1 MVIIYCILSLILGGL
16 IIYFI
21 LKPKIKERKEYN
33 LEIERLNN
41 DLIGEQQ
48 KLLQKQNKLN
58 EEIFNLNNEYTSL
71 IKDIDHLKD
80 KKQTLDDSYEQAN
93 KNAELYYQKAND
105 LATEKFVQSA
115 ERMAHQYQQAEDDYQ
130 QEYLKVIEETVKQYE
145 STIGQKQEELKLILN
160 KLEDAKAKQDAI
172 VEANKRA
179 EEVKQ
184 KEQFYKLNLSEQ
196 DIEEIKKIRSIIPY
210 LRSAEP
216 INKVIWKVYYEKPY
230 TDLIGRVIGQGIH
243 TGIYKITNIESQK
256 CYVGQSVDLSS
267 RWKQHIKRGVG
278 AEAPTRN
285 KLYSVMY
292 ELGPENF
299 TFEVLEECDKSL
311 LDERE
316 KYYTDFYQAKE
327 FGYSIKAG

>member
-1 MVIIYCILSLILGGL
+1 MIIIYCILSLILGGL

-21 LKPKIKERKEYN
+21 LKPKIKEKKEYN
-33 LEIERLNN
+33 LEIEKLNN
-41 DLIGEQQ
+41 DLIGKQQ
-48 KLLQKQNKLN
+48 ELLQKQNKLN

-71 IKDIDHLKD
+71 IKDIDYLKD

-105 LATEKFVQSA
+105 LATEKFAQSA
-115 ERMAHQYQQAEDDYQ
+115 ERMAQQYQQAEDDYQ
-130 QEYLKVIEETVKQYE
+130 QEYLKVIEETAKQYE
-145 STIGQKQEELKLILN
+145 LTINQKQKELKLVLN
-160 KLEDAKAKQDAI
+160 KLEDAKAKQNAI

-230 TDLIGRVIGQGIH
+230 SDLIGRVIGQGIH
-243 TGIYKITNIESQK
+243 TGIYKITNIENQK
-256 CYVGQSVDLSS
+256 CYIGQAVNIAD

-285 KLYSVMY
+285 KLYPAMY
-292 ELGPENF
+292 EFGPENF
-299 TFEVLEECDKSL
+299 TFEILEECDKSL
-311 LDERE
+311 LDSRE
-316 KYYTDFYQAKE
+316 DYWQEFYQAKE
-327 FGYSIKAG
+327 FGYSIK